1 MLQRD
6 LIRRDTL
13 ANMRG
18 FETVKVGTVE
28 EFQGQERKI
37 ILVSLVRTDPKQY
50 EKDDEDKNLGFM
62 NCDKRLNVSISRAK
76 SLLIIFGKA
85 SALANHEKWKS
96 VVDHAKANST
106 FIEP

>member
-6 LIRRDTL
+6 LIRREL
-13 ANMRG
+13 LSKLRG

-62 NCDKRLNVSISRAK
+62 NCDKRMNVSISRAK
-76 SLLIIFGKA
+76 SLLIVIGKA

-96 VVDHAKANST
+96 VVDHAKKNST
-106 FIEP
+106 YIEP